1 MSYSHTLSE
10 SRSFTI
16 THARQLA
23 SKVAADLMRMHR
35 LYNEPSLERV
45 SQFEEELVAFLHNG
59 YLDTVTYG
67 FKRDGEW
74 IEPSIRYVASEITTQ
89 GLDDDPGRVKPN
101 QNISGANFYS
111 YLTYSSAWDKL
122 SSAEKIKF
130 ESSLPLKRTGAPEPS
145 VANGGYF
152 QSDKT
157 YSAGGVSLGR
167 SSIRSY

>member
-35 LYNEPSLERV
+35 LYGQPSLERV
-45 SQFEEELVAFLHNG
+45 NQFEQELVAFLHYG

-74 IEPSIRYVASEITTQ
+74 IEPSVRYVASEITTQ
-89 GLDDDPGRVKPN
+89 GLDDDPGRVKPGHN
-101 QNISGANFYS
+101 VAGAAFSS
-111 YLTYSSAWDKL
+111 YLIYSPAWDRL
-122 SSAEKIKF
+122 AATEQSSF
-130 ESSLPLKRTGAPEPS
+130 ESTLPFQRTGAPEPG
-145 VANGGYF
+145 VANGYF

-167 SSIRSY
+167 SSIRSF